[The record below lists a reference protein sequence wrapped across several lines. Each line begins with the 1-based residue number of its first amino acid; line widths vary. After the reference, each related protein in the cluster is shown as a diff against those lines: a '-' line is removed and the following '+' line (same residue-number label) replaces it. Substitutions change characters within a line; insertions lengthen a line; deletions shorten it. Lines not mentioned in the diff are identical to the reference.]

1 MKHLRNFRQITWTN
15 MSRAEDETGLEEGKS
30 VCKLLRSS
38 RCYWRRVSIQKG
50 GVRRGRDNEKA
61 QDLEEQMNGEVIP
74 WFRLPWLLSWIAT
87 NLVPENNTD
96 LLSYGSG
103 GQKSKFILS
112 GLKSRGWL
120 DNVFSGVCVCVCVCV
135 CVYAQSSPSLCGPMD
150 CSLPVS
156 SVHGILQA
164 RILE

>member
-1 MKHLRNFRQITWTN
+1 MRLEKGVNSERGGEKRQGQWQ
-15 MSRAEDETGLEEGKS
+15 R
-30 VCKLLRSS
+30 
-38 RCYWRRVSIQKG
+38 
-50 GVRRGRDNEKA
+50 A

-74 WFRLPWLLSWIAT
+74 LFHLPWLLSRIAT
-87 NLVPENNTD
+87 NLVAENNTD

-120 DNVFSGVCVCVCVCV
+120 DNVPSGVCVCVF
-135 CVYAQSSPSLCGPMD
+135 VYAQSSPSLCGPID
-150 CSLPVS
+150 CSQPVS
-156 SVHGILQA
+156 SIHGILQA